1 MGVSLGCVYVGGG
14 KAAKNKAN
22 NKSKLELVTNNT
34 DMLASSL
41 QTPLS
46 NLVRHP
52 HTQLQFQDIKPFS
65 HVCPSPSKSNQQ

>member
-1 MGVSLGCVYVGGG
+1 MGVSLGCVYVGGE
-14 KAAKNKAN
+14 AAKNKAN